1 MNTLSR
7 SNPPKPPSPLQPIP
21 PILPVRNHI
30 PQLTPALICLETTAC
45 WASAGYSTSSCAQ
58 VEQALRACMDQ
69 PQGAKPRSSEVNY
82 HLSRFQDRVSQPASK
97 ENKKKNR

>member
-1 MNTLSR
+1 MTSVHHKPFRLPPVKTLRVHAPNGTRERPCVTIMS
-7 SNPPKPPSPLQPIP
+7 SVL
-21 PILPVRNHI
+21 
-30 PQLTPALICLETTAC
+30 AC

-58 VEQALRACMDQ
+58 VEQALRECMDQ
-69 PQGAKPRSSEVNY
+69 PKAAKPRSSEVNY